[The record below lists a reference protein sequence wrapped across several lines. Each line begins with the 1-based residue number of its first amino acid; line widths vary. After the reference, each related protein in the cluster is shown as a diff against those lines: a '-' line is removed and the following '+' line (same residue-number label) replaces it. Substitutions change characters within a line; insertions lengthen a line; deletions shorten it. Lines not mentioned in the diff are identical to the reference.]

1 MGWASATSMHGEVDI
16 VVDDVKMGLF
26 LLLSNSDST
35 SSSSSSDENASD
47 PISSSITVKCNKLIE

>member
-26 LLLSNSDST
+26 LFLSNSDST
-35 SSSSSSDENASD
+35 SSSSSDENASD

>member
-26 LLLSNSDST
+26 LFLSNSDST
-35 SSSSSSDENASD
+35 SSSDENASD